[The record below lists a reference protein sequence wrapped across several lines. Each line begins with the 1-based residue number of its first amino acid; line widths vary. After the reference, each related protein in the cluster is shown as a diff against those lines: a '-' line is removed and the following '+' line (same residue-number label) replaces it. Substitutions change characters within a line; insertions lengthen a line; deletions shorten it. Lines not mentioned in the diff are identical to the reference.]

1 MQSVNEELATVNS
14 ELQTK
19 IDELTRA
26 NDDMK
31 NLFNSTEIATI
42 FLDKEMNIRNFTPEA
57 STLIKIRKSDVG
69 RPIGDIVTNI
79 KYKYL
84 ESDIKQVLDRLIM
97 KEEEIQTNDENWYL
111 MRIVPYRTS
120 EDVIDGVVVTFV
132 DINQR
137 MIAEKKI
144 KDALKYAESLINTIK
159 EPVLVLDHDL
169 KVFSSNKYFYEKFNL
184 KPEEIADKYIYQ
196 IDNGKWNDSKLISLL
211 NKILNEEY
219 AFHRRVMEYE
229 FATGKKNICISG
241 RRSYQGE
248 AGEMIMLTIETENC
262 KQEGE

>member
-1 MQSVNEELATVNS
+1 
-14 ELQTK
+14 
-19 IDELTRA
+19 
-26 NDDMK
+26 MK

-69 RPIGDIVTNI
+69 RPIGDIATNI

-97 KEEEIQTNDENWYL
+97 KEEEIQTNDGNWYL

-169 KVFSSNKYFYEKFNL
+169 KVFSSNKY
-184 KPEEIADKYIYQ
+184 
-196 IDNGKWNDSKLISLL
+196 S
-211 NKILNEEY
+211 
-219 AFHRRVMEYE
+219 M
-229 FATGKKNICISG
+229 KNSI
-241 RRSYQGE
+241 
-248 AGEMIMLTIETENC
+248 
-262 KQEGE
+262 